1 MPPIHVRVETP
12 SPCLLAES
20 MSLEINQDITKHL
33 HSMKCSSNNEVAKS
47 LSSSSSAAAAALS
60 MKCSDGKGLASNLQ
74 GKYLYITPF
83 SH

>member
-33 HSMKCSSNNEVAKS
+33 HSMKCSSSNEVAKS
-47 LSSSSSAAAAALS
+47 LSSSSAAAALS
-60 MKCSDGKGLASNLQ
+60 MKCSDGKGLASNPQ

-83 SH
+83 SY